1 MVTTFARPRIL
12 LNPTALLVFCRI
24 RYFIFWV
31 CEKQG
36 TCGQGRP
43 TCPEKYSGKCEW
55 WASTLGW
62 ELIKTPTTRGHV
74 DGWCLGLP
82 SGTLG
87 VRAGGWASPVCHVSG
102 GVWGGFRLAL
112 TYPSPREG
120 LRAPVHWV
128 TESWTLLSD

>member
-1 MVTTFARPRIL
+1 MGDLVLLLIL
-12 LNPTALLVFCRI
+12 VERLFTVEYDVRWA
-24 RYFIFWV
+24 
-31 CEKQG
+31 
-36 TCGQGRP
+36 
-43 TCPEKYSGKCEW
+43 GKCEW

-62 ELIKTPTTRGHV
+62 ELIKTPTTRGHA

-102 GVWGGFRLAL
+102 GVCGGFRLAL

-120 LRAPVHWV
+120 LRAPVHGV